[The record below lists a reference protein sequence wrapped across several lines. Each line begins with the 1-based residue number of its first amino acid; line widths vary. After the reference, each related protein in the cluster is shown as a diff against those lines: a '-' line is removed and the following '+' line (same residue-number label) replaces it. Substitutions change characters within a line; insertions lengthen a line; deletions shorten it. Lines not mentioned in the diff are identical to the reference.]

1 MTLQQNKH
9 SFTAAYTL
17 LSKSNSEQRTLH
29 VSAQRMIQ
37 IETDLNTLQ
46 ASKMEL
52 IRNVTQITVTT
63 EALVE
68 RITVTSLNKMEG

>member
-1 MTLQQNKH
+1 MTLQQNKL
-9 SFTAAYTL
+9 SFTAAQRL

-29 VSAQRMIQ
+29 VSAQCMIQ

-46 ASKMEL
+46 ASKMEP
-52 IRNVTQITVTT
+52 IRNVTQMTVTT

-68 RITVTSLNKMEG
+68 RIRVTSLNKMKE